1 MVEKGI
7 VYYAKSPSDV
17 SISISFFMF
26 KQYPIQCSHK
36 RLLALHNAFNQLIAF
51 LSMLVDGLKL
61 INDTCHIDNSKTPIT
76 QILVPLLTL
85 FVWL

>member
-17 SISISFFMF
+17 SISISFLMF

-36 RLLALHNAFNQLIAF
+36 RMLALHNAFNQLIAF
-51 LSMLVDGLKL
+51 PSMLVD
-61 INDTCHIDNSKTPIT
+61 
-76 QILVPLLTL
+76 
-85 FVWL
+85 